1 MQFLEAILE
10 VKEMRIS
17 DFKLLSKELI
27 DKVLS
32 SNVLV
37 WMKFD
42 KCRGQLKERS
52 SSKIGG
58 IAQGQFR
65 EIAKYLI

>member
-42 KCRGQLKERS
+42 KCRG
-52 SSKIGG
+52 
-58 IAQGQFR
+58 
-65 EIAKYLI
+65 